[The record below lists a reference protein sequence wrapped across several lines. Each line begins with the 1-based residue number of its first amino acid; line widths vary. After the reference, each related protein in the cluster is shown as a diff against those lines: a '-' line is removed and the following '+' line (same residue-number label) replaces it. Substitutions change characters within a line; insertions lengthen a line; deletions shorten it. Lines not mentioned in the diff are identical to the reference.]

1 MIEGKQVSRTRAR
14 SSGRARDVW
23 AATIDVRV
31 EALNWERIEHELD
44 DRGYALTGPIL
55 TSEECEELI
64 AIYDDRERFRS
75 RIVMERL
82 NYGLGEYKYFAR
94 PLPPIVERTRVLLYE
109 RLAPIANR
117 WSKALGRSESEFPQ
131 TLERFIELC
140 HRHGQE
146 RPTPLVLRY
155 ESGGYNCLHQDV
167 YGELAFPLQFTCTL
181 SKRGRDFEGGELLL
195 VEQRPR
201 AQSRGTAI
209 ALDQGEGIIFPNQFR
224 PVKGARGY
232 YPVAVRHG
240 VSTIT
245 RGRRFSLGVIFHD
258 AK

>member
-1 MIEGKQVSRTRAR
+1 MIERKQVSRTRAR
-14 SSGRARDVW
+14 SSGRARDVS
-23 AATIDVRV
+23 AAAIDARV
-31 EALNWERIEHELD
+31 GALDWERIARELD
-44 DRGYALTGPIL
+44 DRGYALTGSVL
-55 TSEECEELI
+55 TREECEGLI

-94 PLPPIVERTRVLLYE
+94 PLPPLVEKMRVLLYE

-117 WSKALGRSESEFPQ
+117 WSHALGRSESEFPP
-131 TLERFIELC
+131 TLERFIDKC

-155 ESGGYNCLHQDV
+155 ESGGYNCLHQDL
-167 YGELAFPLQFTCTL
+167 YGEVAFPLQFTCTL
-181 SKRGRDFEGGELLL
+181 SKRDRDFEGGELLL

-209 ALDQGEGIIFPNQFR
+209 TLDQGEGIIFPNQFR
-224 PVKGARGY
+224 PVRGSRGY
-232 YPVAVRHG
+232 YRVAIRHG

-245 RGRRFSLGVIFHD
+245 HGCRFSLGMIFQD

>member
-1 MIEGKQVSRTRAR
+1 MSERRQVSRTRAR
-14 SSGRARDVW
+14 LSGRARDVS
-23 AATIDVRV
+23 AASIDARV
-31 EALNWERIEHELD
+31 AARDWERFEGELD
-44 DRGYALTGPIL
+44 ERGYALTGEIL
-55 TSEECEELI
+55 TGAECEELI
-64 AIYDDRERFRS
+64 AMYDDRERFRS

-82 NYGLGEYKYFAR
+82 SYGLGEYKYFAQ
-94 PLPPIVERTRVLLYE
+94 PLPPLVEKMRGLLYQ

-117 WSKALGRSESEFPQ
+117 RSRALGRNDSEFPP
-131 TLERFIELC
+131 TLERFIDLC

-146 RPTPLVLRY
+146 RPTPLMLRY

-167 YGELAFPLQFTCTL
+167 YGEIAFPLQFTCTL

-209 ALDQGEGIIFPNQFR
+209 VLDQGEGILFPNQFR
-224 PVKGARGY
+224 PLKGSRGY
-232 YPVAVRHG
+232 YRVGVRHG

-245 RGRRFSLGVIFHD
+245 RGRRFSLGIIFHD

>member
-1 MIEGKQVSRTRAR
+1 MIEGKDDSRTRAR
-14 SSGRARDVW
+14 SSGRARDVSGVSLGSRV
-23 AATIDVRV
+23 AALD
-31 EALNWERIEHELD
+31 WERIASGLD
-44 DRGYALTGPIL
+44 ERGYALTGSIL
-55 TSEECEELI
+55 TAAECEALI
-64 AIYDDRERFRS
+64 AIYDDREKFRS

-94 PLPPIVERTRVLLYE
+94 PLPPLVETMRALLYE

-117 WSKALGRSESEFPQ
+117 WSSARGRSDSEFPSK
-131 TLERFIELC
+131 LESFIDIC
-140 HRHGQE
+140 HRHDQE
-146 RPTPLVLRY
+146 RPTPLILRY

-167 YGELAFPLQFTCTL
+167 YGEVAFPLQFTSTL
-181 SKRGRDFEGGELLL
+181 SKRGRDFDGGELLL

-209 ALDQGEGIIFPNQFR
+209 TLDQGEGIIFPNQFR
-224 PVKGARGY
+224 PVKGTRGFY
-232 YPVAVRHG
+232 RVAVRHG